1 MAVFPLFAAS
11 ISLVCAAVIGR
22 DALARPR
29 PEKVAWTIAFA
40 TFAVAAGAEAVA
52 AFGEWTPLL
61 VRLFYLTGAVLVVG
75 YLGLGELYL
84 LAPRRM
90 AAIPV
95 VPGLAILV
103 TAVAATLVWSAPI
116 DEARLAEDGWR
127 AMERGPALVALV
139 AFCSGVGSVVLVG
152 GTLWSAW
159 TFRRLGTQ
167 RHRMIGCLLIAVGT
181 VTVAAKGTLARTGLP
196 DDAFGIAMAVGV
208 SLIFAGYLET
218 RRTDGPRSIAASAD
232 QAALGIVFT
241 PVPARP
247 ASDAL
252 GGNGS
257 ATGGTGS
264 IEPAIAFIEQRFLP
278 LDDAALAEICRV
290 WSVPRSEAD
299 SFSRDEARSVWA
311 LRLRLSGTGQARFD
325 ALSVGAKR
333 QLAELYHDVL
343 APARAEVRARETVG
357 SRR

>member
-22 DALARPR
+22 DAFARPR
-29 PEKVAWTIAFA
+29 PEKIAWTVAFA

-90 AAIPV
+90 ATMPV

-103 TAVAATLVWSAPI
+103 TAVAATLVWAAPI
-116 DEARLAEDGWR
+116 DESRLADDGWR

-139 AFCSGVGSVVLVG
+139 AFCSGVGTVVLVG
-152 GTLWSAW
+152 GALWSAW
-159 TFRRLGTQ
+159 TYRRLGTQ

-196 DDAFGIAMAVGV
+196 DDAFAIAMAVGV

-218 RRTDGPRSIAASAD
+218 RRTGVPRSVTASAD
-232 QAALGIVFT
+232 QPALRTAFVS
-241 PVPARP
+241 VRAHPAP
-247 ASDAL
+247 IAL
-252 GGNGS
+252 DGNGS
-257 ATGGTGS
+257 AHGDTGP
-264 IEPAIAFIEQRFLP
+264 IEPAIAFIEQQFLP

-290 WSVPRSEAD
+290 WSVPRSGAD

-311 LRLRLSGTGQARFD
+311 LRLRLSRTGQARFD

-343 APARAEVRARETVG
+343 APATAEVRAREMVG
-357 SRR
+357 PRH